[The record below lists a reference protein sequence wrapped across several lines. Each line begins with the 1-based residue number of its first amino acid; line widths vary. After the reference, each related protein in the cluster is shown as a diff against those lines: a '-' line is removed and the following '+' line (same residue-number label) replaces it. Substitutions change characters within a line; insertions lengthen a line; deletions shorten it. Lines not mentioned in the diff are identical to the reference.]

1 MVCLGCGG
9 ESLTSP
15 TNPLETYDQDRLW
28 VLISAGGIGPGGD
41 GCAHYYRDP
50 DHPRWKTIN
59 RGDLSKVCP
68 ESMVKIAAYLE
79 HNGVAGVK
87 AAHLQR
93 PVFWDQM
100 QAKYEAIQ
108 QCQEQL
114 GGDWFNPPSDPANPK
129 PKRTDFPNYEA
140 YRGAEQ
146 EYFRRRE
153 ERGGGGGRGERVI
166 HTGWRSVV
174 PRAKSGGRRA

>member
-140 YRGAEQ
+140 YWGAEQ